1 MRRGRGVAVSRAAL
15 LFALS
20 LCAACAS
27 SQYHPLVGHAAP
39 EIISAEA
46 LGGDGPTTLKAAQG
60 KVVILDF
67 WATFCE
73 PCKKSFPK
81 YQEIVD
87 QFPGDVVVLAVSTD
101 EPADA
106 TKEQILAFAKK
117 HHATFPI
124 IWDKDGSVRAMY
136 GYPARLPSTFLIDR
150 TGTVRYLYSGYG
162 SWEGATIKAKVE
174 GLVHAGAGP

>member
-1 MRRGRGVAVSRAAL
+1 MSRAAL

-20 LCAACAS
+20 LCAACAP

-73 PCKKSFPK
+73 PCRKSFPK
-81 YQEIVD
+81 YQEIAD
-87 QFPGDVVVLAVSTD
+87 RFPGDVVVLAVSTD

-106 TKEQILAFAKK
+106 TREQILAFAKRT
-117 HHATFPI
+117 HARFAI
-124 IWDKDGSVRAMY
+124 VWDKDGSVRARY
-136 GYPARLPSTFLIDR
+136 GYPAHLPSTFLIDR
-150 TGTVRYLYSGYG
+150 SGTVRYLYNGYS
-162 SWEGATIKAKVE
+162 SWEGASINAKVE
-174 GLVHAGAGP
+174 GLVNAAESRP